1 MIMKSKKRLDL
12 NKIRS
17 IVFKNIEPLLESL
30 DIEFERQ
37 GPNYFSTCPIHA
49 GSDNN
54 RGFSISIERMS
65 WCCWTRGCHESCGK
79 DIFNLVKG
87 ILASRTTKE
96 ITFNDA
102 LKHICKV
109 YKINSNNVE
118 KTAAKIEEPHELTEI
133 VKVFEEK
140 PHVCKNGKIASIKVG
155 DSSLYFEK
163 RGFLPETLRHFEVA
177 DCLETGQMKNRAA
190 IPIHNSDSE
199 LIAYIGRATKSYISP
214 KFIFTKGF
222 RKTDYLYNYHRALP
236 HVIDKSCLILTEGQ
250 GDVWRLYEAGVK
262 NCVSIF
268 GREISEAQHNLI
280 LNMNITRM
288 IVLTD
293 DDQAGRESKFKI
305 QRQFSRMLSLS
316 FPILTKK
323 DIGDMSVEQVKE
335 TILPQIKGYY

>member
-1 MIMKSKKRLDL
+1 MMMQAKKRLDL
-12 NKIRS
+12 NKVRD
-17 IVFKNIEPLLESL
+17 IVYKNIEPLLESL
-30 DIEFERQ
+30 DIKYDHQ
-37 GPNYFSTCPIHA
+37 GPNYFSICPIHA

-54 RGFSISIERMS
+54 RALSISTDRKN
-65 WCCWTRGCHESCGK
+65 WRCWTRGCHEVHGR
-79 DIFNLVKG
+79 DIFGFVKG

-96 ITFNDA
+96 ITFVDA
-102 LKHICKV
+102 LKYICKI
-109 YKINSNNVE
+109 YKINTNNVE
-118 KTAAKIEEPHELTEI
+118 KTIKVEEPHELTEI
-133 VKVFEEK
+133 VKVFECK
-140 PHVCKNGKIASIKVG
+140 PHVCKNSKIESIKLA
-155 DSSLYFEK
+155 DSSTYFQN
-163 RGFLPETLRHFEVA
+163 RGFLPETLRYFCVA
-177 DCLETGQMKNRAA
+177 DSLEVGQMKNRAA
-190 IPIHNSDSE
+190 ISVHNSDGE
-199 LIAYIGRATKSYISP
+199 LIAYIGRATKSYITP

-222 RKTDYLYNYHRALP
+222 RKTDYLYNHHRAIP
-236 HVIDKSCLILTEGQ
+236 FIVDKSCLIITEGQ

-316 FPILTKK
+316 FPTLSKK
-323 DIGDMSVEQVKE
+323 DIGDMSVDQVKE